1 MNAVAGSAGDIFQ
14 KLRVLVVEDS
24 GEMRR
29 LVVALLQTMRIG
41 CILEARDGKRGLE
54 VFHTENPDIIITD
67 GSMQPM
73 DGYEMTRLIRQSGS
87 GQGDIP
93 ILMISGHLN
102 RNIVDHARDQG
113 VTDYLAKPLSADVL
127 YQAILRA
134 VSNPL
139 HIVETPSFRGPS
151 PRRNLQVRHS
161 DWPS

>member
-1 MNAVAGSAGDIFQ
+1 MNDVAGSASDIFQ

-29 LVVALLQTMRIG
+29 LVVALLQTMRVG

-54 VFHTENPDIIITD
+54 VFQTDKPDLIITD

-73 DGYEMTRLIRQSGS
+73 DGYEMTRLIRQSGN
-87 GQGDIP
+87 GQGDLP

-102 RNIVDHARDQG
+102 RDIVDHARDQG

-134 VSNPL
+134 VSIPL
-139 HIVETPSFRGPS
+139 HIVETPTFRGPS
-151 PRRNLQVRHS
+151 PRRNLQVRHA
-161 DWPS
+161 DWPF